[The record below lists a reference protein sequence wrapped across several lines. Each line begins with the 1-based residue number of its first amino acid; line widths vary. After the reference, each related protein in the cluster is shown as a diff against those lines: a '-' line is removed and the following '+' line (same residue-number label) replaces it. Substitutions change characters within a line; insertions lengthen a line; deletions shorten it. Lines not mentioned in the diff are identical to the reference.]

1 MFSFSDQ
8 IFSKWQSGFHKG
20 FIAEQCSMHMTENWW
35 KYLDTR
41 DHSSSRLVD
50 LSKTFDCIDHQL
62 LMAKLNAYGVD
73 KDYTFEH
80 LTLKKKE
87 TNNKDECFLQ

>member
-1 MFSFSDQ
+1 
-8 IFSKWQSGFHKG
+8 
-20 FIAEQCSMHMTENWW
+20 MTENWR
-35 KYLDTR
+35 KYLDTT
-41 DHSSSRLVD
+41 DHISSRLVD

-87 TNNKDECFLQ
+87 TNNKDECFLQQRLIFFVAFHKVPK

>member
-1 MFSFSDQ
+1 
-8 IFSKWQSGFHKG
+8 
-20 FIAEQCSMHMTENWW
+20 MTENWR
-35 KYLDTR
+35 KYLDTS
-41 DHSSSRLVD
+41 DHSSSRFVD

-80 LTLKKKE
+80 LTLRKKG
-87 TNNKDECFLQ
+87 NKQ